1 MPHPLEVLSWVLILT
16 GSAFV
21 IIGGIGLVRLPDFYT
36 RIHAAGI
43 TDTMG
48 SWLILAGL
56 MVHEGFTLNTAK
68 LAMLLFFLLATS
80 PLSSH
85 ALAKAAY
92 LRGLDPL
99 QGRELVDRHEVDDV
113 EGEYDA

>member
-1 MPHPLEVLSWVLILT
+1 MSGALVAEVLSWVFIVT
-16 GSAFV
+16 GSVFV
-21 IIGGIGLVRLPDFYT
+21 LIGGIGLIRLPDFYT

-48 SWLILAGL
+48 AWLILIGL
-56 MVHEGFTLNTAK
+56 MFTAGWTLITVK
-68 LAMLLFFLLATS
+68 LFMLLFFLAVTS

-92 LRGLDPL
+92 IRGLEPML
-99 QGRELVDRHEVDDV
+99 GRGLEIEGDD
-113 EGEYDA
+113 D

>member
-1 MPHPLEVLSWVLILT
+1 MDFSVTTVLGWLFLAA

-21 IIGGIGLVRLPDFYT
+21 LAGGVGLLRFPDFYS

-48 SWLILAGL
+48 AWLIVVGL
-56 MVHEGFTLNTAK
+56 MFSAGWTLVTAK
-68 LAMLLFFLLATS
+68 LLMLLLFLVITS
-80 PLSSH
+80 PLASH

-92 LRGLDPL
+92 VRGLKPMT
-99 QGRELVDRHEVDDV
+99 GRELMQEDD
-113 EGEYDA
+113 DD